1 MKQFAY
7 HRAAGA
13 RAAVEAFTAS
23 TAPVMYLGGGTN
35 LADLMRFGVAEPEL
49 LVDVS
54 RLPHD
59 QIEER
64 PGSGVRI
71 GAAARNSDTAVHPLI
86 RRRYP
91 VLSQAFL
98 DGASG
103 QLRNMATVGGNLLQR
118 TRCGYF
124 QDATK
129 PCNKR
134 RPGSGCPAIGGDN
147 RDLAIFGY
155 SEACVATHPSD
166 IAVALAVLDAV
177 VETEGPDGQRSIP
190 IPGLHRLPGADPTL
204 DTVLQP
210 GELIVAV
217 ELPPLPAAARSVYRK
232 VRERAS
238 FSFAVVSVAAVLE
251 LDGTENRLIR
261 DCRIAL
267 GGVAAAPWR
276 AVRAEAALRAVAAT
290 EGKLRR
296 RGRCR
301 ARRGTAAARQRL
313 QGPAGP
319 QCSGPIGAGTSPFRP
334 VRSRHAE
341 RYLRRVV

>member
-1 MKQFAY
+1 MRPFGYQLAT
-7 HRAAGA
+7 GA
-13 RAAVEAFTAS
+13 RTAIEAFTAS
-23 TAPVMYLGGGTN
+23 TQDVMYLGGGTN
-35 LADLMRFGVAEPEL
+35 LVDLMRLGVAEPEVL
-49 LVDVS
+49 IDVS
-54 RLPHD
+54 QLPHH

-64 PGSGVRI
+64 PNGGARI
-71 GAAARNSDTAVHPLI
+71 GAAARNSEAAAHPLI

-91 VLSQAFL
+91 VLSQAL
-98 DGASG
+98 LAGASG

-124 QDATK
+124 QDVSK

-134 RPGSGCPAIGGDN
+134 QPGSGCPAREGDHHN
-147 RDLAIFGY
+147 LAIFGH

-166 IAVALAVLDAV
+166 MAVALAALDAV
-177 VETEGPDGQRSIP
+177 VDVEGTGGQRTIP
-190 IPGLHRLPGADPTL
+190 IPGLHRLPDADPSR

-251 LDGTENRLIR
+251 VQGRLIR

-267 GGVAAAPWR
+267 GGVAPAPWR
-276 AVRAEAALRAVAAT
+276 ATRAEAALRGAPAT
-290 EGKLRR
+290 EENF
-296 RGRCR
+296 
-301 ARRGTAAARQRL
+301 AAAADTELAEARPLRDNGYKVPL
-313 QGPAGP
+313 ARDVMVRTLTDLAGAEP
-319 QCSGPIGAGTSPFRP
+319 GEDGEEHRGETPGGGA
-334 VRSRHAE
+334 
-341 RYLRRVV
+341 

>member
-7 HRAAGA
+7 QRAAGT
-13 RAAVEAFTAS
+13 RAAIEAFTAS

-35 LADLMRFGVAEPEL
+35 LADLMRLGVAEPEL
-49 LVDVS
+49 LIDVS
-54 RLPHD
+54 GLPND

-64 PGSGVRI
+64 PDGGVRI
-71 GAAARNSDTAVHPLI
+71 GAAARNSDTAAHPLI

-91 VLSQAFL
+91 VLSQAIL

-124 QDATK
+124 QDVTK

-134 RPGSGCPAIGGDN
+134 QLGSGCPAIEGDN
-147 RDLAIFGY
+147 RNHAIFGY

-166 IAVALAVLDAV
+166 MAVALAVLDTV
-177 VETEGPDGQRSIP
+177 VETQGPGGPRTIP
-190 IPGLHRLPGADPTL
+190 IPGLHRLPGADPTR

-232 VRERAS
+232 VRDRAS

-251 LDGTENRLIR
+251 LDGTANRLIR

-276 AVRAEAALRAVAAT
+276 ATRAEAALRGAPAT
-290 EGKLRR
+290 EENF
-296 RGRCR
+296 
-301 ARRGTAAARQRL
+301 AAA
-313 QGPAGP
+313 AGAELA
-319 QCSGPIGAGTSPFRP
+319 GAQPLSDNGYKVPLARDVL
-334 VRSRHAE
+334 VRTLTDLAE
-341 RYLRRVV
+341 AA

>member
-7 HRAAGA
+7 QRAAGT
-13 RAAVEAFTAS
+13 RAAIEAFTAS
-23 TAPVMYLGGGTN
+23 TVPVLYLGGGTN
-35 LADLMRFGVAEPEL
+35 LADLMRLGVAEPEL
-49 LVDVS
+49 LIDVS
-54 RLPHD
+54 GLPND

-64 PGSGVRI
+64 PGGGVRI
-71 GAAARNSDTAVHPLI
+71 GAAARNSDTAAHPLI

-91 VLSQAFL
+91 VLSQALL

-124 QDATK
+124 QDVTK

-134 RPGSGCPAIGGDN
+134 QLGSGCPAIEGDN
-147 RDLAIFGY
+147 RNHAIFGY

-166 IAVALAVLDAV
+166 MAVALAVLDTV
-177 VETEGPDGQRSIP
+177 VETQGPGGPRAIP
-190 IPGLHRLPGADPTL
+190 IPGLHRLPGADPTR

-232 VRERAS
+232 VRDRAS

-251 LDGTENRLIR
+251 LDGTANRLIR

-276 AVRAEAALRAVAAT
+276 ATRAEAALRGAPAT
-290 EGKLRR
+290 EENF
-296 RGRCR
+296 
-301 ARRGTAAARQRL
+301 AAA
-313 QGPAGP
+313 AGAELA
-319 QCSGPIGAGTSPFRP
+319 GAQPLSDNGYKVPLARDVL
-334 VRSRHAE
+334 VRTLIDLAE
-341 RYLRRVV
+341 AA